1 MVITEQIAIRATVS
15 VVWRVFSSI
24 ENWGQWNSVCTD
36 CSVLEG
42 EGLVRDACLSFRLKP
57 YSLPIHI
64 QPRITSCEPGREVVW
79 KGKRLGLHAVHRF
92 TFKQRGE
99 EVVVRSTEKLAGPLL
114 FVSKLLG
121 IPSELHRLTRLLL
134 EEIKKQAESA
144 SRSGPPG

>member
-1 MVITEQIAIRATVS
+1 
-15 VVWRVFSSI
+15 
-24 ENWGQWNSVCTD
+24 
-36 CSVLEG
+36 
-42 EGLVRDACLSFRLKP
+42 
-57 YSLPIHI
+57 
-64 QPRITSCEPGREVVW
+64 
-79 KGKRLGLHAVHRF
+79 LHAVHRF